1 MKASEMINK
10 VVMLLGYTD
19 GSGDVAPDTRLTL
32 RAVTAIN
39 AVYADLYYVLGNSD
53 GFSPIIFTTD
63 EIKLPERVLYDIMPY
78 GAAAFLARS
87 ENDGDQQQFF
97 ISMYNQKRAALT
109 RSESVEDSMP
119 TPE

>member
-63 EIKLPERVLYDIMPY
+63 EIKLP
-78 GAAAFLARS
+78 
-87 ENDGDQQQFF
+87 
-97 ISMYNQKRAALT
+97 
-109 RSESVEDSMP
+109 
-119 TPE
+119 